1 MFPNK
6 KTKLN
11 TKKNKPVTIKQ
22 KDANMAGM
30 ENFINDELKIL
41 QNMKKKKDK
50 SNSKTK
56 STSHK
61 K

>member
-22 KDANMAGM
+22 KDTKMAGM

>member
-22 KDANMAGM
+22 KDTKMAGM

-56 STSHK
+56 STSH
-61 K
+61 